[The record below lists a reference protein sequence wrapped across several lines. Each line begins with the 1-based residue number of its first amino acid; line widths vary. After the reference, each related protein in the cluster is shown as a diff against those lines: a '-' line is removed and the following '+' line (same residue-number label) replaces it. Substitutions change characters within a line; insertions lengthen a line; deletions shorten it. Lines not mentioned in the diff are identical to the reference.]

1 MEKNKRRVVITGM
14 GVIAPNGIG
23 LDQFWDSLIHGRSGV
38 KKISY
43 FDASSYPSQIAG
55 EVNNFDP
62 TDYMNPKSARRMD
75 RFSQFAVAS
84 TKMALE
90 DAKLE
95 VNEKTSGKIGI
106 SLGSA
111 LGGIPSAEAQHSI
124 FIEKGLKRVD
134 PLLATKIFSGAC
146 VSQVSIELGIKGH
159 SNSIGGGCGVGT
171 DSIGYG
177 FYAIKNNLADIMIT
191 GGAEAPLAPLTYGAF
206 CLIGA
211 LSKKNEDPTK
221 ASRPFDKERDGFV
234 MSEGAGILILEDLE
248 SAIKR
253 GAPIYAEV
261 LGYGTTNDAFNMVH
275 PIESG
280 DQAIKAIE
288 IAIEEA
294 HIDPTDID
302 YINAHGSS
310 TILNDKIETK
320 IIKKVFG
327 EKAYKIPISSTKS
340 MIGHPMGAAGAIEVI
355 ASVLTLKYQFIPPT
369 INYEFPDPDCDLD
382 YVPNE
387 GRKASINLVLKNSF
401 SFGGKNS
408 VLIIKKFFDGS

>member
-1 MEKNKRRVVITGM
+1 MENRKRRVVITGM

-23 LDQFWDSLIHGRSGV
+23 LQQFWDSLVHGRSGI
-38 KKISY
+38 KKITY
-43 FDASSYPSQIAG
+43 FDASSYPSQVAG
-55 EVNNFDP
+55 EVRDFDP
-62 TDYMNPKSARRMD
+62 TDYINTKSSRRMD
-75 RFSQFAVAS
+75 RFSQFAVAA

-90 DAKLE
+90 DSNLCI
-95 VNEKTSGKIGI
+95 NGKNSERIGI

-111 LGGIPSAEAQHSI
+111 LGGIPSAETQHSI
-124 FIEKGLKRVD
+124 FLEKGLRRVD

-146 VSQVSIELGIKGH
+146 VSQVSLEFGIKGH

-211 LSKKNEDPTK
+211 LSKRNEDPIK

-234 MSEGAGILILEDLE
+234 MSEGAGVIILEELE
-248 SAIKR
+248 SALNR
-253 GAPIYAEV
+253 GVYIYAE
-261 LGYGTTNDAFNMVH
+261 LLSYGTTNDAFSMVH
-275 PIESG
+275 PLENG
-280 DQAIKAIE
+280 EQAIKAIK
-288 IAIEEA
+288 IAIENANINLE
-294 HIDPTDID
+294 DID

-310 TILNDKIETK
+310 TQLNDKIETK
-320 IIKKVFG
+320 IIKEVFG
-327 EKAYKIPISSTKS
+327 ERAYNIPISSIKS
-340 MIGHPMGAAGAIEVI
+340 MTGHPMGAAGAIEVI
-355 ASVLTLKYQFIPPT
+355 ASVLAIRNQYIPPT

-382 YVPNE
+382 YVPNV
-387 GRKASINLVLKNSF
+387 GRKASINFVLKNSF

-408 VLIIKKFFDGS
+408 VLIIKKFK